1 MMLHKTR
8 LTLVASLLASLLM
21 AGCEAQGD
29 GELSDGLDNNGNTT
43 LFPNDGM
50 APTQVTDNGTAIAGS
65 FICEGGIQ
73 AVTPNATT
81 EVGSGGLVG
90 GPLTNLLN
98 LVGGDTVTQLL
109 NSVSEKDAVIDNN
122 LATFSTYSL
131 TLGLLAVLNS
141 VDLIVNANTEIQPGN
156 FAVFA
161 VRIPPGVLDA
171 SLVNSLTVRTFLAGV
186 QQEELV
192 TTQSSLDLLG
202 LNVAGADRLFVGI
215 KAAKRFD
222 SASLSLRPNV
232 LSANVGDALYA
243 HELCV
248 RGRFVPA
255 TTP

>member
-131 TLGLLAVLNS
+131 TLGLLAVL
-141 VDLIVNANTEIQPGN
+141 T
-156 FAVFA
+156 
-161 VRIPPGVLDA
+161 
-171 SLVNSLTVRTFLAGV
+171 TVRSPWCVVRTAVCICHRTKRLHQTVRCIAAMRTAIWPNPAHDATACLAPG
-186 QQEELV
+186 LV
-192 TTQSSLDLLG
+192 PLCSRCGFAQFWTS
-202 LNVAGADRLFVGI
+202 ACRHRDRLGGDSLHQPTTRCLRRT
-215 KAAKRFD
+215 A
-222 SASLSLRPNV
+222 SASVVHQLFANLRASVFRN
-232 LSANVGDALYA
+232 LA
-243 HELCV
+243 
-248 RGRFVPA
+248 
-255 TTP
+255 